1 MKKIAVLGFLFFL
14 GLVSNGFS
22 QDVTNRQILE
32 KLEKLET
39 KINGM
44 DVRIARLEE
53 GQKGLKEEIRM
64 GQQNLQKQ
72 IEGLQKQIDDIR
84 SLLYVILAGMF
95 ALVGFILWDRR
106 TALAPAVKKIDLLE
120 EREDRLEKALKEF
133 AKKEPRLTEAFQHA
147 GVL

>member
-1 MKKIAVLGFLFFL
+1 MEKISFAGIGFLFLL
-14 GLVSNGFS
+14 GLAGNGFTEET
-22 QDVTNRQILE
+22 VTNRQILE
-32 KLEKLET
+32 KL
-39 KINGM
+39 NSM

-64 GQQNLQKQ
+64 GQQS
-72 IEGLQKQIDDIR
+72 LQKQIDDIR

-106 TALAPAVKKIDLLE
+106 TALAPAVKKIDLLV